1 MDDTEQDKLVAEANV
16 VGIAMKKLSDAN
28 RELESVN
35 ATLRDALSRAD
46 DEIARKDAII
56 ANLTI
61 QLDDKVRDHD
71 LMHAALVDIGARC
84 RETMGR
90 QFYSPK
96 PNGKQQQSTGA
107 PNRPLPA
114 EQPIPRI
121 VRQGPAGG

>member
-1 MDDTEQDKLVAEANV
+1 MDDAERTELEHKANV
-16 VGIAMKKLSDAN
+16 VGIAMKKLSDDN
-28 RELESVN
+28 LELEAIN
-35 ATLRDALSRAD
+35 ATLRDALARAD
-46 DEIARKDAII
+46 EEIARKDAIN

-71 LMHAALVDIGARC
+71 LIHAALVDINARC

-96 PNGKQQQSTGA
+96 PQQQITGA
-107 PNRPLPA
+107 PARPLPP

-121 VRQGPAGG
+121 VR